1 VSMQA
6 KVLIFLWACKP
17 PKKYSPKIMARD
29 WKASEKNKIVGDN
42 DCYYFGIN
50 IWKMSWN
57 CKRSWID
64 PLGYGDLFS
73 FFFGCGV
80 SSWYRHNYDVTLV
93 AKLSRH
99 RRSAVFFWI
108 HSAMRMTMGEIYAQ
122 CTLPNFRYAAFGIRH
137 LWLCNNKSH
146 ASVRCCSTFVL
157 RKWPVSSAKV
167 QFHVISKNRLV
178 LVDSRPEW

>member
-1 VSMQA
+1 MEWLLDAGRWQQILKVSMQA

-99 RRSAVFFWI
+99 RRSAVFFESTVLWGWQWGKSM
-108 HSAMRMTMGEIYAQ
+108 HNARCQTSGMQ
-122 CTLPNFRYAAFGIRH
+122 H
-137 LWLCNNKSH
+137 LVLGTCDCAITNPMLLFV
-146 ASVRCCSTFVL
+146 AVL
-157 RKWPVSSAKV
+157 RLFYESGPFLPQKCN
-167 QFHVISKNRLV
+167 FM
-178 LVDSRPEW
+178 